1 MKLNIQDSKDLLKMI
16 LEKFS
21 LNKKVAVITGGSGIL
36 GSIFVNSMLEAGAHV
51 AILDLSENK
60 IANKKKDKV
69 LFIECDITQKSQ
81 VENAFKQINELL
93 GPISIVVNNAATKTS
108 NLSNFFKKFE
118 DYDLDTW
125 NEVMSVNVGGMF
137 LVSQE
142 ASKYMKK
149 ENAGG
154 SIIQISSIYGL
165 LGPDMSIYK
174 GSDYLG
180 HEINTPAVY
189 SASKAAVVGFTKW
202 LSVYL
207 ADSNIRVNCIVP
219 GGIESGQNSSFI
231 DAYSN
236 KVPLKRMANAEEMV
250 STLIHLASD
259 SSSYITGQII
269 SIDGGYSAW

>member
-1 MKLNIQDSKDLLKMI
+1 
-16 LEKFS
+16 
-21 LNKKVAVITGGSGIL
+21 
-36 GSIFVNSMLEAGAHV
+36 
-51 AILDLSENK
+51 
-60 IANKKKDKV
+60 
-69 LFIECDITQKSQ
+69 
-81 VENAFKQINELL
+81 
-93 GPISIVVNNAATKTS
+93 
-108 NLSNFFKKFE
+108 
-118 DYDLDTW
+118 
-125 NEVMSVNVGGMF
+125 MSVNVGGMF

-207 ADSNIRVNCIVP
+207 ADSNKELIVLYQ
-219 GGIESGQNSSFI
+219 GVLKSGQ
-231 DAYSN
+231 
-236 KVPLKRMANAEEMV
+236 
-250 STLIHLASD
+250 
-259 SSSYITGQII
+259 
-269 SIDGGYSAW
+269 